1 MSCRISSSQSKRTSI
16 ILPQS
21 EKIKKIAQKE
31 EKEVRNGTG
40 PPLNVINHYWRK
52 TGFPATETTRISLFK

>member
-21 EKIKKIAQKE
+21 EKKKIAQKE

-52 TGFPATETTRISLFK
+52 TGFPATETTIISLFK

>member
-21 EKIKKIAQKE
+21 EKKKIAQKE